1 MSCSFKMELWS
12 LRLLYQLQKVHC
24 SRIKDVFTVL
34 PRELSKHRRKT
45 SKEKKKNRVSV
56 IAAGNHEMTEVWT
69 AILGGSD
76 TYYPSSVVCS
86 LHIPRDQRVPTEH
99 CLHTGIYYDH
109 YRPLMCVFGPAPLY
123 CTCRE
128 LYSPRS
134 IRGLI
139 TL

>member
-24 SRIKDVFTVL
+24 GRIKDVFTVL

-45 SKEKKKNRVSV
+45 SKEKKKQKKNRVSV

-76 TYYPSSVVCS
+76 TYYPSSGSVVCTF
-86 LHIPRDQRVPTEH
+86 TE
-99 CLHTGIYYDH
+99 TSEFQQNT
-109 YRPLMCVFGPAPLY
+109 V
-123 CTCRE
+123 CT
-128 LYSPRS
+128 LGFIMTIIDP
-134 IRGLI
+134 
-139 TL
+139 